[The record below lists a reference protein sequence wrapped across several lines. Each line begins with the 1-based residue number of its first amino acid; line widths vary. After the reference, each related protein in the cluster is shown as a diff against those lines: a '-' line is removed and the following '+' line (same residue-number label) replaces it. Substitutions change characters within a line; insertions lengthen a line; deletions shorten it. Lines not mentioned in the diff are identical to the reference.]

1 MAESGAGSR
10 DPGPASL
17 RRMERRYA
25 VGFVLVLISAA
36 AFGSGA
42 LFAKPVYGAG
52 VDWHTLSAWRFGI
65 GAALAWAWV
74 LSRPAG
80 RRILAGWSRRRIV
93 VTLALGLLY
102 VGNSGTYFA
111 GLETVPASLAA
122 LIVYIYPA
130 IVAVLSL
137 RFGRRLQGRRA
148 WGALALALVGVTLTV
163 GAIEADTAP
172 PLTGL
177 ILVTASPVIYAVWI
191 VLAARLSGERRDGRA
206 APRTDL
212 ADPAAGG
219 ADPAAGGADAA
230 AGGADAAVAT
240 ALLTTATAVAFWV
253 SALIVG
259 RPVLPSEIPGA
270 AWPGLVG
277 VGAVSTF
284 IAIQTFYGGAQRVG
298 AARASLISTVE
309 PVYTIALAAILFGES
324 LAPLQLVG
332 GALILIGVLIA
343 QATPG
348 AIRNRMRIRIA
359 DE

>member
-1 MAESGAGSR
+1 
-10 DPGPASL
+10 
-17 RRMERRYA
+17 MERRYA

-42 LFAKPVYGAG
+42 LFAKPVYAAG

-65 GAALAWAWV
+65 GAALAWVWV

-80 RRILAGWSRRRIV
+80 RRILAGWSRRRV
-93 VTLALGLLY
+93 AVTLALGLLY

-163 GAIEADTAP
+163 GSIEADSAP
-172 PLTGL
+172 PIAGL

-191 VLAARLSGERRDGRA
+191 VLAARLSGERRDGRDGRP
-206 APRTDL
+206 APRSD
-212 ADPAAGG
+212 
-219 ADPAAGGADAA
+219 GADAA
-230 AGGADAAVAT
+230 VGGADAAVAT
-240 ALLTTATAVAFWV
+240 ALLTTATAVAFWA

-259 RPVLPSEIPGA
+259 RPVLPSEIPGG
-270 AWPGLVG
+270 AWPGLIG

-309 PVYTIALAAILFGES
+309 PVYTIALAAVLLGES

-348 AIRNRMRIRIA
+348 AMRNRLRIRIA

>member
-1 MAESGAGSR
+1 M
-10 DPGPASL
+10 D
-17 RRMERRYA
+17 RRHA
-25 VGFVLVLISAA
+25 LGFALVLISAA

-65 GAALAWAWV
+65 GATLAWAWV
-74 LSRPAG
+74 LSRPGA
-80 RRILAGWSRRRIV
+80 RRILAGWSRRRVGI
-93 VTLALGLLY
+93 TLALGLLY

-163 GAIEADTAP
+163 GSIEAETAP
-172 PLTGL
+172 PLSGL
-177 ILVTASPVIYAVWI
+177 ILVTASPLIYAIWI
-191 VLAARLSGERRDGRA
+191 VLAARLSGERRDVGPKA
-206 APRTDL
+206 V
-212 ADPAAGG
+212 G
-219 ADPAAGGADAA
+219 ARGQAGGADASV
-230 AGGADAAVAT
+230 GADAAVAT
-240 ALLTTATAVAFWV
+240 ALMTTATAIAYWT

-259 RPVLPSEIPGA
+259 RPVLPIEIPTA

-309 PVYTIALAAILFGES
+309 PVYTIALAAWLFGES
-324 LAPLQLVG
+324 LAPLQVVG
-332 GALILIGVLIA
+332 GALILIGVVIA

-348 AIRNRMRIRIA
+348 AVRNRLRVRIA

>member
-1 MAESGAGSR
+1 M
-10 DPGPASL
+10 D
-17 RRMERRYA
+17 RRHA
-25 VGFVLVLISAA
+25 LGFALVLASAA

-42 LFAKPVYGAG
+42 LFAKPVYAAG

-74 LSRPAG
+74 LSRPG
-80 RRILAGWSRRRIV
+80 TRRTLANWSRRRVGIS
-93 VTLALGLLY
+93 LALGLLY

-163 GAIEADTAP
+163 GSIDAETAP
-172 PLTGL
+172 PLSGL

-191 VLAARLSGERRDGRA
+191 VLAARLSGERRE
-206 APRTDL
+206 
-212 ADPAAGG
+212 ADPG
-219 ADPAAGGADAA
+219 AIARGD
-230 AGGADAAVAT
+230 GGADAAVTT
-240 ALLTTATAVAFWV
+240 ALMTTATALAFWS
-253 SALIVG
+253 SALVVG
-259 RPVLPSEIPGA
+259 RPVLPAEIPAA
-270 AWPGLVG
+270 AWPGLIG

-309 PVYTIALAAILFGES
+309 PVYTIALAALLFSEMLG
-324 LAPLQLVG
+324 PLQVVG
-332 GALILIGVLIA
+332 GALILVGVVIA

-348 AIRNRMRIRIA
+348 AVRLRLRVRIA